1 MARSQ
6 QINAKAASILEAA
19 FFATVLQV
27 AISPLP

>member
-6 QINAKAASILEAA
+6 QINARAASKMEAA

-27 AISPLP
+27 AIFPLP